1 MGNWELE
8 IENGKSPRLPQMDRR
23 SRVCL
28 WIILAGLANFLVYV
42 ILYWFFWGEAVNGHV
57 ERHGQQLRYFLQS
70 GQEVSRGV
78 FIYSGIHS
86 ISIAP
91 TVGAI
96 MLAML
101 TLAKE
106 RVVASMRRT
115 IVRGRTMI
123 TILATVITLIVAVWT
138 IWFVLQF
145 SDRLRH
151 PWPIQP
157 PGPSAAGVMNPA
169 AP

>member
-1 MGNWELE
+1 
-8 IENGKSPRLPQMDRR
+8 MDRR
-23 SRVCL
+23 TKIC
-28 WIILAGLANFLVYV
+28 IGTILLGLGNFLAYV
-42 ILYWFFWGEAVNGHV
+42 ILYWFFWGEAVNGSV
-57 ERHGQQLRYFLQS
+57 VADGGQLRYLLQS
-70 GQEVSRGV
+70 GREVSRGV

-106 RVVASMRRT
+106 RVVSSMRSA

-123 TILATVITLIVAVWT
+123 TILATVITMIIVVWT
-138 IWFVLQF
+138 VWFILQF
-145 SDRLRH
+145 SSRLAN
-151 PWPIQP
+151 PQELSP
-157 PGPSAAGVMNPA
+157 PTGRPGAADVIKSP
-169 AP
+169 

>member
-1 MGNWELE
+1 ML
-8 IENGKSPRLPQMDRR
+8 
-23 SRVCL
+23 
-28 WIILAGLANFLVYV
+28 GLSNFLAYV
-42 ILYWFFWGEAVNGHV
+42 ILYWFFWGEAVNGRV
-57 ERHGQQLRYFLQS
+57 VADGGQLRYILQS
-70 GQEVSRGV
+70 GREVSRGV

-106 RVVASMRRT
+106 RVVSSMRSA

-123 TILATVITLIVAVWT
+123 TILATVITMIVVVWT
-138 IWFVLQF
+138 VWFILQF
-145 SDRLRH
+145 SSTLANPRESS
-151 PWPIQP
+151 PPTSQP
-157 PGPSAAGVMNPA
+157 GAANVIKSP
-169 AP
+169 